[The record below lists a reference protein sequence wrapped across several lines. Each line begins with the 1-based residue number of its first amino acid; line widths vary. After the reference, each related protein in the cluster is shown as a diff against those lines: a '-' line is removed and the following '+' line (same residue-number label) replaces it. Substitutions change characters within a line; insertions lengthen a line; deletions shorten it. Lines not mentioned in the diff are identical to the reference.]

1 MRISSYQVVIIG
13 DSDAGKPEFIRT
25 ITEQH
30 RTFEH
35 RERKL
40 GVDLTISEYKV
51 DDREVHLH
59 MFDLSDHPSFSFI
72 RQYYLHGADLCV
84 IVIDAANPN
93 SIGSVTKWKAEVD
106 KHGVKATSTIVVIK
120 ADRVYDRTMVEKE
133 IGEMASRQG
142 FDVVFI
148 STETGEGC
156 TDALKAIMQHA
167 DRNARISC
175 T

>member
-1 MRISSYQVVIIG
+1 MKIRSYQIVIIG
-13 DSDAGKPEFIRT
+13 DGDAGKPEFIRLM
-25 ITEQH
+25 TEQH

-35 RERKL
+35 RAKML

-51 DDREVHLH
+51 DDQEVHLH
-59 MFDLSDHPSFSFI
+59 MFDLSDNPSLSFM

-93 SIGSVTKWKAEVD
+93 SIGHVTKWKAEID
-106 KHGVKATSTIVVIK
+106 KHVAKATSTIAAIK
-120 ADRVYDRTMVEKE
+120 ANRVHDRSVVEKV
-133 IGEMASRQG
+133 INKMASRQG

-148 STETGEGC
+148 SIETGEGY
-156 TDALKAIMQHA
+156 TQALNAIMQQA
-167 DRNARISC
+167 SRTARVSC